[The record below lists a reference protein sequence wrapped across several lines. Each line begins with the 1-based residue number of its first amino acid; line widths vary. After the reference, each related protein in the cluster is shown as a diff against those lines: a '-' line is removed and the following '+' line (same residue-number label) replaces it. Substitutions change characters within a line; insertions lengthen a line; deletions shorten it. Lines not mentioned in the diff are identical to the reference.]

1 MELYNNNVYFIFY
14 WEKSIINTNIHG
26 MEANMKFSSKNAV
39 LALSIFISFLVFII
53 IYLILDTINIDTL
66 QNQLSKSCVRL
77 HIIANSNKAS
87 DQKIKLYVRDNL
99 IDYINKNY
107 DLTQGKQQILDEIIK
122 HKEDIE
128 RFIKK
133 VLEKKGIAI
142 PVKLL
147 VTKAEFPNR
156 IYDGFLFPAGEYD
169 AVKIE
174 LGEAK
179 GKNWWCVIFPPL
191 CFVDETKVEL
201 PDSAKNELK
210 KELSKSEYKLAIYY
224 GSMDKMPVKLKIKIY
239 EVLKTRFYKEAWF
252 KKIFKNL

>member
-1 MELYNNNVYFIFY
+1 MKSLRKKTAMLISIIISLFIFILTY
-14 WEKSIINTNIHG
+14 I
-26 MEANMKFSSKNAV
+26 
-39 LALSIFISFLVFII
+39 
-53 IYLILDTINIDTL
+53 ILDTASIDNL
-66 QNQLSKSCVRL
+66 QKDLSKNCVRL

-99 IDYINKNY
+99 IDYINTNF

-156 IYDGFLFPAGEYD
+156 IYDGFLFPAGAYD